1 MNAEI
6 TASVIIIGNEILS
19 GRTRDSNLSF
29 IGKRLDTLGI
39 HLVEACVIPDIEN
52 TIINTVN
59 NYRVRHNFVFTT
71 GGIGPTHDDITS
83 MSVAKAFGLKLEQNP
98 AAVEQLENYYEPGQI
113 NQARLRMAQIPEG
126 AILIKNPISG
136 APGFQVE
143 NVFVLAGVP
152 TIMEAMFD
160 GITDRLV
167 GGDPVLTTSV
177 ATNIGESML
186 AKGLGELQEIHPDI
200 SIGSYPY
207 FKRGKLGVN
216 IVLRSTDKTAMEQL
230 REKIKSLILSLN
242 GKIVAEHTD

>member
-1 MNAEI
+1 MKTEI

-19 GRTRDSNLSF
+19 GRTRDSNLAF
-29 IGKRLDTLGI
+29 LGKRLDSLGI
-39 HLVEACVIPDIEN
+39 HLVEACIIPDIEN
-52 TIINTVN
+52 TIIDTLN
-59 NYRVRHNFVFTT
+59 NYRTRHNFVFTT

-83 MSVAKAFGLKLEQNP
+83 LSVAKAFDLKLEQNP
-98 AAVEQLENYYEPGQI
+98 EAVKQLENYYEPGQI
-113 NQARLRMAQIPEG
+113 NEARLKMAQIPEG
-126 AILIKNPISG
+126 ATLIKNPVSG

-143 NVFVLAGVP
+143 NVFVMAGVP

-167 GGDPVLTTSV
+167 GGEPVLTTSV

-186 AKGLGELQEIHPDI
+186 AKGLGELQDSYPDI

-216 IVLRSTDKTAMEQL
+216 IVLRSTNKNSMEQL
-230 REKIKSLILSLN
+230 QEKIKNLILSLG
-242 GKIVAEHTD
+242 GKIVAEQTV